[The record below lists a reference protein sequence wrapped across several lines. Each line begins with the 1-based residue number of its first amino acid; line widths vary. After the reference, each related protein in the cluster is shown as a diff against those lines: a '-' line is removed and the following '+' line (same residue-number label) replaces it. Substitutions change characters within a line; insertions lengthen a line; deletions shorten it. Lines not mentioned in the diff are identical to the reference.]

1 MQGKQLLR
9 GSALSSCFTKKEE
22 FRQDLPGSIE
32 VAKNMFK
39 AFYGVRSAKPPEQKR
54 IGLDVLQRALAA
66 AMICVPAPARTLAV
80 ITVAKAQ
87 VTKPCAVS
95 LKKAFALVHVFPPV
109 AKSSAMSAFT
119 VAIRG

>member
-1 MQGKQLLR
+1 MQGKQLAR

-22 FRQDLPGSIE
+22 VRQDLPGSIE

-95 LKKAFALVHVFPPV
+95 LKKRSPSARLPTRGEVFRDV
-109 AKSSAMSAFT
+109 GFY